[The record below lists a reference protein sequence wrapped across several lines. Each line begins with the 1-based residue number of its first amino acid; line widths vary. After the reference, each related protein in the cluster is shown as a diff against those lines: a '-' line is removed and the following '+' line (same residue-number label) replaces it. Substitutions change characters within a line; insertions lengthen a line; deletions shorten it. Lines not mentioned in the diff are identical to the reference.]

1 VKQTAVKST
10 RINTLVFSP
19 SLTTHELLKEA
30 RVVRAAILGE
40 AIASAIARARAAMRR
55 ATARYRRWRRTAE
68 TYHSLRMLDDRTLH
82 DLGFDRSEISSAAA
96 DFAGTRDLA
105 RELVNRSRNR
115 TES

>member
-1 VKQTAVKST
+1 MKST
-10 RINTLVFSP
+10 RIDIPVFSP

-30 RVVRAAILGE
+30 CVIRAAILGE
-40 AIASAIARARAAMRR
+40 TIASAIVRAGAAMRR
-55 ATARYRRWRRTAE
+55 ATARYRRWRRAAE

-82 DLGFDRSEISSAAA
+82 DLGFDRSEISSVAA
-96 DFAGTRDLA
+96 DFAVTRDLA